1 MNISQY
7 IASKENLKS
16 LHFGTVY
23 QTITTLISD
32 GKLSM
37 SDFKPLAVTD
47 NDRKAKQVCFV

>member
-7 IASKENLKS
+7 ISSKESLKD

-23 QTITTLISD
+23 QTITALIAD

-37 SDFKPLAVTD
+37 RDFKPLAVTD
-47 NDRKAKQVCFV
+47 NDRKAK